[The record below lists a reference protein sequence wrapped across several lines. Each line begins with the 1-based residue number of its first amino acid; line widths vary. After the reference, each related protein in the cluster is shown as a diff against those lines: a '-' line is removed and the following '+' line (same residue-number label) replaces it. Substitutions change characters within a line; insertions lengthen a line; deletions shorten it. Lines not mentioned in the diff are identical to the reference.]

1 MYKIIIGG
9 IIVTIL
15 AIVAFQAIDPKIN
28 GNTVDTTTSNKNTTT
43 VESGTYGISGEV
55 TRAGSYVLSGV
66 VTMNDLIEAAGELKS
81 TADERCFFLDSELT
95 AKETYYIPKKYEVE
109 DYCGNDPISKVNINS
124 ASESELLNITGVG
137 STIAKNI
144 IEYRDS
150 DGRFD
155 TLEELKQVSG
165 IGNSTFSKMKDMI
178 ILKD

>member
-9 IIVTIL
+9 IIVTII
-15 AIVAFQAIDPKIN
+15 AITLFQAIDPKIN
-28 GNTVDTTTSNKNTTT
+28 GNTTTDGNNTTT
-43 VESGTYGISGEV
+43 IKDTTSGTYGISGEV
-55 TRAGSYVLSGV
+55 TRTGSYVLSGT
-66 VTMNDLIEAAGELKS
+66 VTMDDLIQAAGDLKS

-109 DYCGNDPISKVNINS
+109 DVCGNDPIEKVNINT
-124 ASESELLNITGVG
+124 ADETELLNIAGVG

-144 IEYRDS
+144 VEYRDS